1 MLEWLT
7 PEFVASNATGAG
19 ASAATVYMVMKAK
32 MEVLQ
37 TQLTGIK
44 EDFTKAIDA
53 AFARINR
60 LENIHLNK
68 AD

>member
-32 MEVLQ
+32 MEVLHNE
-37 TQLTGIK
+37 IK
-44 EDFTKAIDA
+44 NIKAELSKAVDA
-53 AFARINR
+53 AFQRINR
-60 LENIHLNK
+60 LEDIHLNK